1 MVSLWA
7 LWIVRVK
14 PIEIDVNKSGQ
25 SKYNS
30 NARNSMESWTAKIK
44 KKIKKY
50 MALLLRDEDI
60 HKLSYFCEN
69 FISSHLL
76 YSSFV
81 WLVKLF
87 TENSLFFQNTFYTWY
102 IVVTGQL
109 KFA

>member
-1 MVSLWA
+1 
-7 LWIVRVK
+7 
-14 PIEIDVNKSGQ
+14 
-25 SKYNS
+25 
-30 NARNSMESWTAKIK
+30 
-44 KKIKKY
+44 